1 MKVPESYEECD
12 STHVDLRGACNPQ
25 GKNGVNPWI
34 FIKIAAGN
42 LEIVSSDISVLWASA
57 FLTNWHLSDNELVHI
72 ARSMSRSEYSKASVK
87 VTFLNP
93 FCVCRI
99 YSNGRVLIMGTLT
112 EKQAY
117 KRLAKTV
124 RKIKYRTKWKVQIP
138 PSSTYN
144 YNSMNSG
151 SEENNTRP
159 STDQAHSGLGSEQ
172 TSSRVGRQSSHR
184 TDRELTRQNRD
195 NKSRFGLDGNGLT
208 WKYVDNPR
216 IFKVSESLKTFKID
230 QLYCKIVLKNELNLE
245 EIYRKLD
252 PKHIN
257 VNLFKNYL
265 RFEFSLSPQS
275 EETDHDSNNSGNGD
289 SVTDNN
295 NGNTNSNNG
304 NNKSCNN
311 GNKSLVFSDSD
322 MYNNTLLFKDNLDIG
337 MELERVLENELIAS
351 NRTSSCLVFKSGK
364 ISILGC
370 SNRSQI
376 LYTFN
381 QLIQHL

>member
-1 MKVPESYEECD
+1 MKVNEEVKNINLMKTIEYGAMKVPESYEECD

-265 RFEFSLSPQS
+265 
-275 EETDHDSNNSGNGD
+275 
-289 SVTDNN
+289 
-295 NGNTNSNNG
+295 
-304 NNKSCNN
+304 
-311 GNKSLVFSDSD
+311 SDSD

>member
-1 MKVPESYEECD
+1 MKIPESYEECD
-12 STHVDLRGACNPQ
+12 STHLDLKGSCDVQ
-25 GKNGVNPWI
+25 GK
-34 FIKIAAGN
+34 

-57 FLTNWHLSDNELVHI
+57 FLTNWHLSDNDLLHI

-99 YSNGRVLIMGTLT
+99 YPNGRVLIMGTLT

-138 PSSTYN
+138 STSSYN
-144 YNSMNSG
+144 YKNTNSS

-159 STDQAHSGLGSEQ
+159 SKDRAYSDEDSEH
-172 TSSRVGRQSSHR
+172 TTNKVGQQSMHR
-184 TDRELTRQNRD
+184 TDREKMNQNKNNRI
-195 NKSRFGLDGNGLT
+195 RVGLDGNGLT

-216 IFKVSESLKTFKID
+216 ILKVSESLKTFKID
-230 QLYCKIVLKNELNLE
+230 QLYCKVVLKNELNLE
-245 EIYRKLD
+245 EIYHKLD
-252 PKHIN
+252 PKYIN

-265 RFEFSLSPQS
+265 RFEFNLSPQS
-275 EETDHDSNNSGNGD
+275 EETDNNSNSKLHSSKISDKVSNNN
-289 SVTDNN
+289 DNN
-295 NGNTNSNNG
+295 NSISNKTSVFNG
-304 NNKSCNN
+304 
-311 GNKSLVFSDSD
+311 SD
-322 MYNNTLLFKDNLDIG
+322 MYNNTLLFKDDLDIG
-337 MELERVLENELIAS
+337 MELERVLENELIGS
-351 NRTSSCLVFKSGK
+351 NKTSSCLVFKSGK

-376 LYTFN
+376 VYTFN

>member
-1 MKVPESYEECD
+1 MRK
-12 STHVDLRGACNPQ
+12 
-25 GKNGVNPWI
+25 
-34 FIKIAAGN
+34 

-57 FLTNWHLSDNELVHI
+57 FLTNWHLSDNDLLHI

-138 PSSTYN
+138 SSNSYN
-144 YNSMNSG
+144 YSNTNSSL
-151 SEENNTRP
+151 EENSTRP
-159 STDQAHSGLGSEQ
+159 SADQTHSGEDSEH
-172 TSSRVGRQSSHR
+172 TSSKVVHEPMRITDSEKMKQNKHNRNRV
-184 TDRELTRQNRD
+184 
-195 NKSRFGLDGNGLT
+195 GLDGNGLT

-216 IFKVSESLKTFKID
+216 ILKVSESLKTFKID
-230 QLYCKIVLKNELNLE
+230 QLYCKVVLKNELNLE
-245 EIYRKLD
+245 ETYRKLD
-252 PKHIN
+252 PKYIN

-265 RFEFSLSPQS
+265 RFEFNLRPQG
-275 EETDHDSNNSGNGD
+275 EETDHNSDNKFHSGSANDINN
-289 SVTDNN
+289 NN
-295 NGNTNSNNG
+295 NGNDNNSSGSSNKTAVFNG
-304 NNKSCNN
+304 
-311 GNKSLVFSDSD
+311 SD
-322 MYNNTLLFKDNLDIG
+322 MYNNTLLFKDDLDIG

-351 NRTSSCLVFKSGK
+351 NKTSSCLVFKSGK

-370 SNRSQI
+370 STRSQI
-376 LYTFN
+376 VYTFN